1 MLEYRVL
8 FFVSTRLDETF
19 GGDDRTAAVQRCT
32 RMLYLDFLAQAYPD
46 VELNLYP
53 LLCGNELTPTS
64 ILYK

>member
-19 GGDDRTAAVQRCT
+19 GGADRTAAVQRCT

-46 VELNLYP
+46 VQLNLYP
-53 LLCGNELTPTS
+53 LLWE
-64 ILYK
+64 